1 MISLL
6 RPRRVQASRQ
16 QGSIIIFAAL
26 GLSLAVILLAVTD
39 MGFLY
44 FYKREYQKAADLA
57 AMAGARHLIAQDGT
71 RSCEANALPAA
82 TNSAAQNL
90 GSKSYGLAV
99 TCGKW
104 VPSAEE
110 PLDLSADPAE
120 IDAVRAVITG
130 SPPRFMPF
138 MGGVTISARAIAL
151 ANQPLARL
159 TIRNKLV
166 GLDTGSSA
174 LLNPLIGGLLGGA
187 INLGVASWEGLADA
201 SVSLL
206 DYLDALG
213 PLVGIDVSAGD
224 YADLLA
230 TDVSLL
236 TIIDASI
243 DAVGQNQA
251 ARIALEA
258 FRQQAV
264 NLPLIE
270 DVSIPVGDLIGLE
283 LANPDQQAL
292 GLELNL
298 LDMIVAG
305 VQIANG
311 ENAVAATLPLSI
323 PGVGNINAYV
333 TIIEKPQPSAIGN
346 PNIDDI
352 SVKTA
357 QARAYI
363 SLDLA
368 LLGVLDDVLSA
379 IETLLGPVLNL
390 VNDVL
395 SLDLGQILGGLLQ
408 FLFPIN
414 CGGFLQPACPV
425 SEVLDIQLVQ
435 EPIALAID
443 VGKATA
449 RVTDHNC
456 SATEAVEKSL
466 DVEAT
471 SAVAGLMLGKFA
483 NSNVNDTSS
492 DFYKVSP
499 NISPI
504 ELLKIGE
511 MKVRPERCWGLLIGI
526 GNCEGLQYATNA
538 AATTWSSN
546 KNNAYLAVK
555 LGVRLGITNAPLLG
569 GAAQAQVFQAPTDA
583 ELPEISGV
591 KNPADE
597 QIFKPVEAG
606 SLVGSLNDTL
616 ENITLDVY
624 KTSNQ
629 WGGVEIVTALLDGVV
644 DLLLDGLLPILV
656 NVLSAV
662 LDPLLTALTQLLG
675 VDLATAEDAANLS
688 CDSGGATLVD

>member
-1 MISLL
+1 MTSSL
-6 RPRRVQASRQ
+6 RPRRVLASRQ

-26 GLSLAVILLAVTD
+26 GLSLAVILLAITD

-57 AMAGARHLIAQDGT
+57 AMAGARHLVAQDGT

-90 GSKSYGLAV
+90 GSKNYGLTV
-99 TCGKW
+99 TCGRW
-104 VPSAEE
+104 VPSAED
-110 PLDLSADPAE
+110 PLDLSADPSE

-138 MGGVTISARAIAL
+138 MGSVTISARAIAL

-159 TIRNKLV
+159 TIRNALV
-166 GLDTGSSA
+166 GLDSGSSA
-174 LLNPLIGGLLGGA
+174 LLNPLIGGLLGGS
-187 INLGVASWEGLADA
+187 IDLGVATWEGLADA
-201 SVSLL
+201 SVTLL
-206 DYLDALG
+206 DYLEALG
-213 PLVGIDVSAGD
+213 ALVGVDVSAGD

-258 FRQQAV
+258 FRQQV
-264 NLPLIE
+264 VDLPLIE

-292 GLELNL
+292 GLDLNL

-311 ENAVAATLPLSI
+311 ENAVAANLPISV

-333 TIIEKPQPSAIGN
+333 TVIEKPQPSSIGN
-346 PNIDDI
+346 PNTDEI

-357 QARAYI
+357 QARAYV

-368 LLGVLDDVLSA
+368 LLGILDDVLNA

-395 SLDLGQILGGLLQ
+395 SLDLGQILGGVLQ

-414 CGGFLQPACPV
+414 CGYGLYGPCQTQ
-425 SEVLDIQLVQ
+425 EVLDIQLVQ
-435 EPIALAID
+435 EPIALAVD

-456 SATEAVEKSL
+456 TATEAVEKSL

-483 NSNVNDTSS
+483 NSNVNDVNS

-499 NISPI
+499 SISPI

-511 MKVRPERCWGLLIGI
+511 MKVRPSSCWGILLGI
-526 GNCEGLQYATNA
+526 GSCNGLQYATNA
-538 AATTWSSN
+538 AATSWSNNRS
-546 KNNAYLAVK
+546 NAYLAVK

-569 GAAQAQVFQAPTDA
+569 GSAQAQVFQAPTDA

-591 KNPADE
+591 RNPADE

-606 SLVGSLNDTL
+606 PLVGSLTDTL

-644 DLLLDGLLPILV
+644 DLLLDGLLPVLV
-656 NVLSAV
+656 TALSAV
-662 LDPLLTALTQLLG
+662 LDPLLMALTQLLG

-688 CDSGGATLVD
+688 CDGGGATLVD